1 VFNQDLSRI
10 DLIRII
16 GDIITELDVARGSF
30 PKESPERK
38 EFDAWRRYLDEKQ
51 HALADA
57 VFDEG
62 SAAYQSA
69 SADIDNIARDMA
81 DAIADVNNTAQ
92 TFEDLSRLASAI
104 DDLLSYAASAVKPV

>member
-1 VFNQDLSRI
+1 MFDQDLSRL
-10 DLIRII
+10 DLIRVI
-16 GDIITELDVARGSF
+16 GDIITEIDVARGSF

-38 EFDAWRRYLDEKQ
+38 EFDAWRRDLDVKQ

-62 SAAYQSA
+62 MAAYQSA
-69 SADIDNIARDMA
+69 SADIDTIARDMA

-92 TFEDLSRLASAI
+92 TFEDLARLASAL
-104 DDLLSYAASAVKPV
+104 DDLLGFAASAVKAV